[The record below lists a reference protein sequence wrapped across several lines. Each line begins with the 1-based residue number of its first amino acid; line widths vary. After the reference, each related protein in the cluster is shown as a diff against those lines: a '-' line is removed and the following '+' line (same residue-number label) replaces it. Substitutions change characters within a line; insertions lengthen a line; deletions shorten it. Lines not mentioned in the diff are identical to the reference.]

1 MGVSRRGR
9 EQIRSHKPEPT
20 RVLGVLED
28 VRCGW
33 KPGGVGRGQMQGGV
47 ERQMPTALSDVRS
60 VLSVRPSHLQGAGYG
75 IHRAVSPML
84 LSVVMGWWGKKPR
97 QDLG

>member
-1 MGVSRRGR
+1 
-9 EQIRSHKPEPT
+9 
-20 RVLGVLED
+20 
-28 VRCGW
+28 
-33 KPGGVGRGQMQGGV
+33 MQGGV

>member
-1 MGVSRRGR
+1 MGVSGRGR
-9 EQIRSHKPEPT
+9 EQIQSHKPEPT

-33 KPGGVGRGQMQGGV
+33 KPGGVGRAQMQGGV
-47 ERQMPTALSDVRS
+47 KRQMLTALPDVRS
-60 VLSVRPSHLQGAGYG
+60 VLSMRPSHLQGAGCR
-75 IHRAVSPML
+75 IHRAASPTL